1 MNDRRKLGAGRIA
14 LLALRYLLA
23 LFFLGAAVNKWRQQ
37 YITTDR
43 LSQIFMQRL
52 EEIDPESFGAWFI
65 ENIGLPYY
73 QPLAWLVCWG

>member
-1 MNDRRKLGAGRIA
+1 VSRPERLGAGRIA

-23 LFFLGAAVNKWRQQ
+23 VFFLGAAINKWRQE

-52 EEIDPESFGAWFI
+52 EEIDP
-65 ENIGLPYY
+65 
-73 QPLAWLVCWG
+73 